1 MLLVLIYA
9 IFFSPSAMQKKYF
22 TKATNQKSIIK
33 NLIQND
39 SRFKDIGF
47 KISTDWQEPMLILGN
62 LQSEKDLSDLKIIVN
77 STNSPVQI
85 QYNIKIQP

>member
-1 MLLVLIYA
+1 
-9 IFFSPSAMQKKYF
+9 MQKKYF

-47 KISTDWQEPMLILGN
+47 KISTDWQEPMIILGS
-62 LQSEKDLSDLKIIVN
+62 LKSEKDLSDFKIIVN